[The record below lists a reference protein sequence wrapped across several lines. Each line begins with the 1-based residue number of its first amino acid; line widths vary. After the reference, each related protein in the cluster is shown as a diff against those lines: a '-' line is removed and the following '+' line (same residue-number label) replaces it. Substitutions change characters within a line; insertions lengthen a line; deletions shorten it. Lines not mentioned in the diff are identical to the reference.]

1 MLVNDSAAG
10 KFLNYPT
17 PTAYEAPYTSPPPA
31 KNPVIK
37 GAPLNYLGSL

>member
-1 MLVNDSAAG
+1 MSNNDSAAR
-10 KFLNYPT
+10 FLNYPT
-17 PTAYEAPYTSPPPA
+17 PIAREAPYTAPPPA